1 MASPELDAGPAWD
14 AYWWCKANVLEE
26 AECEFFLIES
36 CIRSPMHHMTNHKR
50 KKDK

>member
-26 AECEFFLIES
+26 AECDFFFNRVMYQIAYAS
-36 CIRSPMHHMTNHKR
+36 YDQSQK